1 MREEE
6 FIKMILKIKKQNIEE
21 YEKIVNLLKEIASSK

>member
-6 FIKMILKIKKQNIEE
+6 FIKMILKIKKENIEE